1 MSIRF
6 LVGAWRVIAQ
16 DGIVLGAFAS
26 FQEAHAYALA
36 LKSQD

>member
-6 LVGAWRVIAQ
+6 IVGAWRVIAQ
-16 DGIVLGAFAS
+16 DGIILGS
-26 FQEAHAYALA
+26 FLRLEEARAYAIA

>member
-6 LVGAWRVIAQ
+6 MVGAWRVLAQ
-16 DGIVLGAFAS
+16 DGLILGS
-26 FQEAHAYALA
+26 FSTFEKARAYALA

>member
-6 LVGAWRVIAQ
+6 LVGAWRVLAQ
-16 DGIVLGAFAS
+16 DGIILAS
-26 FQEAHAYALA
+26 FLKYEEAHAYALA